1 MQLGVKHAIA
11 DFTPD
16 TPESASCSK
25 ARAVAR
31 LVNSCGEKVV
41 KRQHILGNGSMH
53 ARLDPFKLKTSPA
66 PRILYISY

>member
-1 MQLGVKHAIA
+1 MQSGVKHAFA

-31 LVNSCGEKVV
+31 LVNSCSEKVV

-53 ARLDPFKLKTSPA
+53 ARLDTFKLKTTPA
-66 PRILYISY
+66 PRILYLSY